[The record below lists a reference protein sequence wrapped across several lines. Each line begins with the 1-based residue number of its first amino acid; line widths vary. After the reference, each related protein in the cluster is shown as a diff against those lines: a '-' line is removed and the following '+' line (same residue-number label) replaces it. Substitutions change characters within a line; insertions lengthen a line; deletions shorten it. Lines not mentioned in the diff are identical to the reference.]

1 MNKHQKQ
8 VLILCAV
15 ILLGMLLFPPFQAQV
30 RGTVFN
36 LGYHFL
42 AQPPHRGS
50 VPASV
55 NVQMLVV
62 QWVGVALLGAIAL
75 LLLKGPPGAGAPAA
89 GSHQPPPD
97 PVAPPVVD
105 QSRTFLGGHHHPWR
119 RYFARIMDSSIFV
132 YLLAMAFGV
141 MPPRTVADF
150 SDLDRWMLFY
160 IIANAVMIPVEAVLL
175 SSFKT
180 TPGKWIFGI
189 RVTGGHGAPL
199 SFAQAINRSFRVWV
213 QGSWLGIPIV
223 LIIPM
228 VFAYGRLNRT
238 GTTLWDAHC
247 GAVVTH
253 RPWTPA
259 RAIGAITATLLV
271 WGVLPALMT
280 QASRMPRPSVQATSG
295 ADETAMGAEASGQAD
310 EWAKYPLV
318 DSEPSGQQLPATL
331 ATADTFEAGEAAYK
345 RGDYVTALRVFKP
358 LAEQGNAPAQNYLGL
373 MYYVGQGV
381 TTNYDE
387 AAKWSRLAAEQGDME
402 AQYSLG
408 VMYYQGQGVTTNYDE
423 ATKWIRLAAEQGY
436 AAAQKDL
443 GYMYEHGLRV
453 PKDYDEAAKWY
464 RLAAEQGDAAA
475 QYSLG
480 VMYKNGQGVTTNY
493 DEAAKWYRLAAE
505 QGFANAQSN
514 LGLMYNNGQGVTTNY
529 DEAAKWYRL
538 AAEQGFAAAQFN
550 LGLMYYVGQ
559 GVTTNY
565 DEAAKWYRLA
575 AEQGH
580 AAAQSNLGV
589 MYYQGQGV
597 PQDYV
602 QAHKWFNLAAAGYP
616 ASEAENRNGAVKNRD
631 LVAEQMTPA
640 QVAQAQ
646 QLAREWKPN
655 QAGD

>member
-1 MNKHQKQ
+1 MNTPQKW

-30 RGTVFN
+30 QGTVFN
-36 LGYHFL
+36 LGYHYV
-42 AQPPHRGS
+42 AEPPHRGS

-75 LLLKGPPGAGAPAA
+75 LLLKAPPGAGAPAA

-119 RYFARIMDSSIFV
+119 RYFARMVDSILFITIFIFFV
-132 YLLAMAFGV
+132 EFLMGLTGVTSPGILRFISTPGGRFWLGFLALYL
-141 MPPRTVADF
+141 
-150 SDLDRWMLFY
+150 
-160 IIANAVMIPVEAVLL
+160 MIPVEAALL
-175 SSFKT
+175 SRFKT
-180 TPGKWIFGI
+180 TPGKWLFGI
-189 RVTGGHGAPL
+189 EVTTPAGDRL
-199 SFAQAINRSFRVWV
+199 SSEDAGRRSFDVWV
-213 QGSWLGIPIV
+213 KGQGLGIPIV

-228 VFAYGRLNRT
+228 MLAYRRLTRT
-238 GTTLWDAHC
+238 GTTLWDTACH
-247 GAVVTH
+247 AVVTH

-271 WGVLPALMT
+271 WGVLPALIT
-280 QASRMPRPSVQATSG
+280 QASRMPYPSVQETSG
-295 ADETAMGAEASGQAD
+295 ADETVMGAEASGQAD

-318 DSEPSGQQLPATL
+318 DSERSGQQLPATL
-331 ATADTFEAGEAAYK
+331 ATAETFEAGEAAYK

-358 LAEQGNAPAQNYLGL
+358 LAEQGNAPAQNYLAS

-381 TTNYDE
+381 TTNYAE

-402 AQYSLG
+402 AQYNLG
-408 VMYYQGQGVTTNYDE
+408 VMYDSGKGVTTNYDE

-464 RLAAEQGDAAA
+464 RLAAEQGDADTQHTLGFIYA
-475 QYSLG
+475 Q
-480 VMYKNGQGVTTNY
+480 GQGVPQDY

-505 QGFANAQSN
+505 QGFALAQHD
-514 LGLMYNNGQGVTTNY
+514 LGLMY
-529 DEAAKWYRL
+529 E
-538 AAEQGFAAAQFN
+538 
-550 LGLMYYVGQ
+550 
-559 GVTTNY
+559 
-565 DEAAKWYRLA
+565 
-575 AEQGH
+575 
-580 AAAQSNLGV
+580 
-589 MYYQGQGV
+589 QGQGV

-616 ASEAENRNGAVKNRD
+616 ASGAAHRKDAVRNRD
-631 LVAEQMTPA
+631 LVAAQMTPA
-640 QVAQAQ
+640 QVAKAQ
-646 QLAREWKPN
+646 RLAREWKPN